1 MEGVDVGVGEAFG
14 QEPSTP
20 GADVGGPHRAE
31 LHRPERRPDPLELGL
46 SLTHGRG
53 PVAAVALQPGV
64 GPFVD
69 RRTGQ
74 PRIDVHAGH
83 ELAGLIVEPVLRV
96 DLAGEVP
103 GVLPTI
109 VVAVVNPP
117 LTARPLDDARHARV
131 LPIRRSPSGRPP
143 SSARPLPGSAGAARS
158 GSTPAGLP
166 AAYAAVYVQLGY
178 AATVHTAHG
187 MTVDTSHTVLAGAT
201 TARRGATDPA
211 ARLHDAAPYLRER
224 AGLITA
230 LAERVA
236 LDTAA
241 SEDTSGWTNG
251 LTPRLHGELAVW
263 RAAHGIADTD
273 PEPTGRHHDDDRGA
287 GISATLTAASD
298 AALTGHRAHRSTGP
312 TTSLPGFF
320 ATQARCGP
328 GSPNCRRPGAD
339 VPALIRQALAEP
351 RALPAE
357 DPADALW
364 WRIVGADFAG
374 S

>member
-1 MEGVDVGVGEAFG
+1 M
-14 QEPSTP
+14 S
-20 GADVGGPHRAE
+20 R
-31 LHRPERRPDPLELGL
+31 
-46 SLTHGRG
+46 
-53 PVAAVALQPGV
+53 
-64 GPFVD
+64 
-69 RRTGQ
+69 
-74 PRIDVHAGH
+74 
-83 ELAGLIVEPVLRV
+83 
-96 DLAGEVP
+96 
-103 GVLPTI
+103 
-109 VVAVVNPP
+109 
-117 LTARPLDDARHARV
+117 
-131 LPIRRSPSGRPP
+131 
-143 SSARPLPGSAGAARS
+143 
-158 GSTPAGLP
+158 
-166 AAYAAVYVQLGY
+166 LGY

-211 ARLHDAAPYLRER
+211 ARLHDAAPYLRGR
-224 AGLITA
+224 AGLIAA

-298 AALTGHRAHRSTGP
+298 AALTGHRAHRSSGP

-374 S
+374 YEPVPHHRLSDRARFRRVTTGSRPCRSTCTHRSRLTRVAARPCTLNCRWGADGRYLGCHGGTAG